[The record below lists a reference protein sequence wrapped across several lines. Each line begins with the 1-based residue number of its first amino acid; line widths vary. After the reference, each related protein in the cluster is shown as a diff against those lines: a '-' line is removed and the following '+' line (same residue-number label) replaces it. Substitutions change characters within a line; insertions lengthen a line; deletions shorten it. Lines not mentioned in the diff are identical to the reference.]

1 MSDMSFE
8 QLLNDYLPGDYK
20 SGAVVEATIT
30 RKDVDYSFL
39 DISSKLEGRIRSFE
53 ISDLNVGDKVSVQV
67 IRTEEDF
74 VIVSKLALDRV
85 RELENYNVSDVVSGT
100 VIKQIKGGYNVK
112 VRMLMPSYHFH
123 FQVQKE
129 MKL

>member
-67 IRTEEDF
+67 IRTE
-74 VIVSKLALDRV
+74 DRK
-85 RELENYNVSDVVSGT
+85 SVV
-100 VIKQIKGGYNVK
+100 
-112 VRMLMPSYHFH
+112 
-123 FQVQKE
+123 
-129 MKL
+129 